1 MNIKNS
7 PPFILDILPDTFQQL
22 KLIVS
27 NYEDRMS
34 QLASNESFV
43 CFMDNLI
50 NKLKKCIRVRAAALF
65 MLVRKLHWLG
75 FHLCCVACR
84 VT

>member
-22 KLIVS
+22 KLIVT

-34 QLASNESFV
+34 QLASIEFFV
-43 CFMDNLI
+43 CFIDNLM
-50 NKLKKCIRVRAAALF
+50 NKLKKCIRVLFLPANCRDMAAVYDTGYTRYC
-65 MLVRKLHWLG
+65 MR
-75 FHLCCVACR
+75 
-84 VT
+84 